1 VRSFFCHSVRAG
13 LVGFLSAGLVLLPS
27 FAASDAP
34 LGVVVASQHAHLDNA
49 NAVPGATVYAGD
61 AFATDAQGSLRLK
74 IADSQLYLLS
84 SSGARL
90 AQQDNLVRA
99 TVEHGTMGFSTTTP
113 DQIAIDTPL
122 ATVRGAAGQR
132 VFGQVAVSGADKMTV
147 SAFEGTLLI
156 TGEDQEQVVKPGQT
170 YTVTVAPATE
180 PGAQDPAGA
189 VQHKSKK
196 KRLIF
201 ALAAGGTLATVGI
214 ITWEEKTESCSK
226 LPCTSQ

>member
-1 VRSFFCHSVRAG
+1 VRSFLCNSVRAT
-13 LVGFLSAGLVLLPS
+13 LVGFLIAGLVLLPS

-34 LGVVVASQHAHLDNA
+34 LGVVVASQHALLDNA
-49 NAVPGATVYAGD
+49 SAVAGATVYAGD

-74 IADSQLYLLS
+74 IAESQLYLLS

-90 AQQDNLVRA
+90 AQQDN
-99 TVEHGTMGFSTTTP
+99 TVHASVDHGTVGFSTTTP

-132 VFGQVAVSGADKMTV
+132 VFGQVAVTGADKMTV

-156 TGEDQEQVVKPGQT
+156 AGEDQEQVVKPGES
-170 YTVTVAPATE
+170 YTVMVAPAAE
-180 PGAQDPAGA
+180 PGGQDPQGA
-189 VQHKSKK
+189 VQHKKK
-196 KRLIF
+196 RRLIF
-201 ALAAGGTLATVGI
+201 ALIAGGTLATIGI

-226 LPCTSQ
+226 LPCSSQ